1 MKVVIYGV
9 YGTIG
14 KFLAHS
20 FLCDGHSVIG
30 IYNNKIDKLSL
41 KNNDKQKFISLKN
54 NENLKINANI
64 VINCAVNNNSLN
76 ENKKIIDNILRQN
89 NQDLVSH
96 FIHLDLFLRMVN
108 LKLLKVK

>member
-1 MKVVIYGV
+1 MGV

-41 KNNDKQKFISLKN
+41 KITINR
-54 NENLKINANI
+54 NL
-64 VINCAVNNNSLN
+64 
-76 ENKKIIDNILRQN
+76 
-89 NQDLVSH
+89 LV
-96 FIHLDLFLRMVN
+96 
-108 LKLLKVK
+108 

>member
-41 KNNDKQKFISLKN
+41 KK
-54 NENLKINANI
+54 
-64 VINCAVNNNSLN
+64 
-76 ENKKIIDNILRQN
+76 
-89 NQDLVSH
+89 
-96 FIHLDLFLRMVN
+96 
-108 LKLLKVK
+108 